1 MKISKLVEPEILSQN
16 QIDPNI
22 EITGLA
28 FDSREIKPGFVFF
41 ATAGYQLDGH
51 KFIPDALNHGAAL
64 VIGEKEQSSLGLP
77 DSSPYVQV
85 ENTRKS
91 LSQLAARFYD
101 YPAKKMRVIGVTG
114 TDGKTTTSN
123 LITGIL
129 KKAGKKVGKITTVD
143 AEINGQLYDMG
154 VHVTTP
160 DSLSIQKFLSDMAR
174 GGTEYA
180 IIESTSHGLSQHRLS
195 DCEFDIGVLTNITHE
210 HYDFHGNYAE
220 YRNAKAILFEL
231 VNQTSGKNYEKFAVI
246 NADDESFDFM
256 KAKIGTQLLS
266 YGIQNQDAD
275 ILATDIEMTSELCSY
290 LVTLPGDQTMKVE
303 SKILGNH
310 NIYNSLAAIGVAY
323 SQSIP
328 CDIIQDYFLN
338 PDSPK
343 GRFEKVD
350 LGQDFQVFVDYAHT
364 ENALNSLLSLA
375 NQIAQKRVILLFGL
389 SGGPRDKSKRPA
401 MGKIACENSDLAII
415 TAVDWYPSENVDD
428 ILAQIEQGFIEA
440 GGKVQ
445 ETYWKIPNREEAIHF
460 AISLAWPGDIV
471 LIAGKGHETSLSI
484 NGVENVW
491 SEVGKTK
498 EALTKRLNNEK

>member
-1 MKISKLVEPEILSQN
+1 MKISKLVEPEILSKYH
-16 QIDPNI
+16 IDANI
-22 EITGLA
+22 EITGIA
-28 FDSREIKPGFVFF
+28 FDSREIKPGFIFF
-41 ATAGYQLDGH
+41 AITGYQLDGH
-51 KFIPDALNHGAAL
+51 KFIPDALNRGAAL
-64 VIGEKEQSSLGLP
+64 IIGEKAASSLDLP
-77 DSSPYVQV
+77 DSSPYIQV
-85 ENTRKS
+85 GNARET
-91 LSQLAARFYD
+91 LSQFAASFYSF
-101 YPAKKMRVIGVTG
+101 PARKMRVIGVTG

-143 AEINGQLYDMG
+143 AEINGEIYDMG

-160 DSLSIQKFLSDMAR
+160 DALSIQKFLSEMALS
-174 GGTEYA
+174 GTDYA
-180 IIESTSHGLSQHRLS
+180 IIESTSHGLSQYRLS

-210 HYDFHGNYAE
+210 HYDFHGNYTE

-231 VNQTSGKNYEKFAVI
+231 VNQTRSKNYDKFAII
-246 NADDESFDFM
+246 NADDESYDFM
-256 KAKIGTQLLS
+256 KTKVGSHLLS
-266 YGIQNQDAD
+266 YGIKNQDAD
-275 ILATDIEMTSELCSY
+275 ILATEIEVNSDICSY
-290 LVTLPGDQTMKVE
+290 FVSLPGDKAIKIN

-310 NIYNSLAAIGVAY
+310 NIYNSLAAIGVANT
-323 SQSIP
+323 QGIP
-328 CDIIQDYFLN
+328 FNVIQEYFLN

-350 LGQDFQVFVDYAHT
+350 LGQNFQVFVDYAHT

-375 NQIAQKRVILLFGL
+375 NQIAKKRVILLFGL

-415 TAVDWYPSENVDD
+415 TAVDWYPSENVHD
-428 ILAQIEQGFIEA
+428 ILDQIEQGFTEA
-440 GGKVQ
+440 GGKYQ
-445 ETYWKIPNREEAIHF
+445 ETYWKIPNREEAINF
-460 AISLAWPGDIV
+460 TISLAQPGDIV
-471 LIAGKGHETSLSI
+471 IIAGKGHETSLSI